1 MRFSWNLALGH
12 VSRLDSWFP
21 IDLELKCWL
30 IWLHLAKNL
39 IFFKNGKNSFKKK
52 KKSAEED
59 NEQYPRVLFT
69 RPHARVQCTRASE
82 KKWGAF
88 RAPRDSI
95 PSLACACQWLI
106 HTGYWPVPQHVI
118 LKKIIL
124 TIKKSL
130 GRLKRRPI
138 TGPLFGSDFELALP
152 NILN

>member
-30 IWLHLAKNL
+30 IWLNLAKKL
-39 IFFKNGKNSFKKK
+39 IFFKNGKNSLKKK
-52 KKSAEED
+52 KICWRRWWTVPEGTVHAP
-59 NEQYPRVLFT
+59 PRACAV
-69 RPHARVQCTRASE
+69 HARVW

-95 PSLACACQWLI
+95 PGLACACQWLI